1 MYLSRKSRDSLLMER
16 TSRGGFRERNP
27 LHAPYIRICK
37 ALTSYRTAAPE
48 TLRVIGGVSS
58 PQAQP
63 LETIGEWS
71 FGTLRFQVL
80 EGQGGHL
87 PGELVLVE
95 RERNLVF
102 TGDILVNI
110 RELTAEQAH
119 YNHYAP
125 YLMTSV
131 DTDPALCAAERKEL
145 PKLLGRGQWHI
156 FGGHGP
162 GKEMV
167 IE

>member
-1 MYLSRKSRDSLLMER
+1 MDKKTLYDCIEKNRDVLIDLSDHIWEFAELSMLEYKSAEYYCQLLE
-16 TSRGGFRERNP
+16 
-27 LHAPYIRICK
+27 K
-37 ALTSYRTAAPE
+37 
-48 TLRVIGGVSS
+48 
-58 PQAQP
+58 
-63 LETIGEWS
+63 
-71 FGTLRFQVL
+71 
-80 EGQGGHL
+80 
-87 PGELVLVE
+87 
-95 RERNLVF
+95 LVF

-131 DTDPALCAAERKEL
+131 DTDPALCATERKEL
-145 PKLLGRGQWHI
+145 PKLLGPGRWHI

-162 GKEMV
+162 RKELV